1 MSTDNG
7 TKPLRGVFYARKSDD
22 DGTDSVEQQ
31 EEWARTVP
39 AKENIEILEFF
50 TDHAIRGQDTARRK
64 DFHAMLKFCQEQHKK
79 GMPVDV
85 IVLWNPNRFSRA
97 DSHETAWFHWEFRKV
112 GVQRMYSA
120 SHGWRDFRKMEHR
133 VLSNIEQDTNYNAY
147 ARDLAQVA
155 LRGHIRRA
163 KEGRPQGGQVPLGFR
178 LTYELVEYRGKK
190 RKLPC
195 KYVEDPD
202 TSWIVKELFAR
213 YLEEQASLATLCDW
227 LTSQNI
233 PVRGR
238 STTWLPQT
246 VRCILTNQRYL
257 GHALY
262 AQRATGRDFFVV
274 DGVPVAR
281 EGKISYTVRER
292 SETIAREYWHDQ
304 LIDDETF
311 QRVQEKLA
319 RKSPTYDCRRK
330 GRIFRLA
337 GLLYCGHCQ
346 AHLCGRFER
355 NRRSAK
361 DPGRFCYI
369 CGTYN
374 VSGQCHHNLI
384 QEEPLLRAIANKI
397 KQKLPPLLNDLRQQI
412 RQQVQEENT
421 GDDNAAAA
429 AEREIQRLTA
439 KIETAGRRLA
449 TEDERY
455 LPVIRKELDRLQ
467 AQLEQAQ
474 KALEASVKVPI
485 DVEDAEATIE
495 GTLALVSQLDDVL
508 TNGDASEV
516 RKALHQLITKVEVY
530 FNHAVKGGQTR
541 STFARALVYF
551 SPEIFPGTQP
561 AITTSRSLPKPWA
574 SRRPENGPPISTT
587 FVVPMRP
594 GASASRPSCGP
605 TTRPAT
611 S

>member
-1 MSTDNG
+1 MSENHSTE
-7 TKPLRGVFYARKSDD
+7 PLRGVFYGRKSND
-22 DGTDSVEQQ
+22 DGTDSIDQQ
-31 EEWARTVP
+31 EEWARTAS
-39 AKENIEILEFF
+39 AKENIELLGFF
-50 TDHAIRGQDTARRK
+50 TDQGISGQDTARRK
-64 DFHAMLKFCQEQHKK
+64 DFHAMLKFCQEQHRR
-79 GMPVDV
+79 GMPVDC
-85 IVLWNPNRFSRA
+85 IVLWHPNRFSRA
-97 DSHETAWFHWEFRKV
+97 DSHETSWFIWEFRKV
-112 GVQRMYSA
+112 GVHRMFSA

-133 VLSNIEQDTNYNAY
+133 LLGLIEQDTNYNPY
-147 ARDLAQVA
+147 ARDLAQGA

-178 LTYELVEYRGKK
+178 LTYELIEYKGKK
-190 RKLPC
+190 RKVPC
-195 KYVEDPD
+195 KYVEDPE
-202 TSWIVKELFAR
+202 TAWIVRELFFR
-213 YLEEQASLATLCDW
+213 YLEEGASLSTLCDW
-227 LTSQNI
+227 LNDQNI

-238 STTWLPQT
+238 STRWLPQT
-246 VRCILTNQRYL
+246 VRNILTNERYL

-262 AQRATGRDFFVV
+262 AQHATGKDFFVV

-281 EGKISYTVRER
+281 EGKISYTARKR
-292 SETIAREYWHDQ
+292 SETIAKECWHDR

-319 RKSPTYDCRRK
+319 RKAPTYDCRRK
-330 GRIFRLA
+330 GRAFRLA

-355 NRRSAK
+355 NRRSAQ

-412 RQQVQEENT
+412 RQQVQEESI

-429 AEREIQRLTA
+429 AEREIKRLTA

-467 AQLEQAQ
+467 AQLEPVQ
-474 KALEASVKVPI
+474 KALEASIKVPI

-508 TNGDASEV
+508 ARADASEV
-516 RKALHQLITKVEVY
+516 RKTLHQLITKVEVY

-551 SPEIFPGTQP
+551 NPEIFPGTQP
-561 AITTSRSLPKPWA
+561 AITTNPSLPKPWA
-574 SRRPENGPPISTT
+574 SHPPKSGLPISTA

-594 GASASRPSCGP
+594 GASASKPFCGP